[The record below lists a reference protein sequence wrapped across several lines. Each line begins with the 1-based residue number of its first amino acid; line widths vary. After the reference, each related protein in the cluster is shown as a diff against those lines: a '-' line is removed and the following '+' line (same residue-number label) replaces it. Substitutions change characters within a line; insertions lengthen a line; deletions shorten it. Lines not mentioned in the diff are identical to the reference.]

1 MILSNRKLILLF
13 VLPGLVFL
21 IFFSIIPALLAF
33 SISFFK
39 INFFEPSEFLGLKNF
54 LRLFEDKYFLNALLN
69 SLIYLLVTPILT
81 IISLSLAMLVRELNS
96 TKQIFKTIYF
106 LPVVTPVIIA
116 GIIWRYIFNEDSGLL
131 NYFLVALSQNKIH
144 WLSSYPENVISVMI
158 LTIWRGFGYYLIIF
172 FAGLMT
178 ISKEIEEAA
187 LLDGAGFFRRM
198 FFIVVPQLRP
208 TLTLVFVLSGT
219 AAIKLFTELYILI
232 PGAPLSHKTLV
243 YYMYHQAFE
252 RFDLSYGSTI
262 GMIIF
267 LLTIGFSYIN
277 IKLLESER

>member
-21 IFFSIIPALLAF
+21 IFFSIIPTLLAF
-33 SISFFK
+33 SISFFR
-39 INFFEPSEFLGLKNF
+39 INFFEPSEYSGLKNF
-54 LRLFEDKYFLNALLN
+54 IRLLEDKYFLNALLN

-96 TKQIFKTIYF
+96 TKQFFKTIYF

-131 NYFLVALSQNKIH
+131 NYFLVALTHNKIH

-187 LLDGAGFFRRM
+187 VLDGAGFFRRM

-262 GMIIF
+262 GIIIF
-267 LLTIGFSYIN
+267 LLTLGFSYIN
-277 IKLLESER
+277 IKLLEKER